1 MQAPITLKIP
11 TDVSVALDQHDVV
24 IQGPV
29 GKIILNSEKLN
40 PKTTCIKIEENT
52 LSLLSFEQKSN
63 LGTLS
68 SHFQSA
74 FTGVTKGFSIFL
86 DIVGV
91 GYRATLEEKEKQL
104 LHLKVGHNYPI
115 SYEAPENVRLFCIQ
129 PTRICVFGASKEL
142 VTAVA
147 AHIRSLRPPEPYKG
161 KGIRLS
167 TENVV
172 LKEGKK
178 K

>member
-1 MQAPITLKIP
+1 MNTPETLQIP
-11 TDVSVALDQHDVV
+11 LNVSVALDQDDVV

-29 GKIILNSEKLN
+29 GKIILNSKKLN
-40 PKTTCIKIEENT
+40 TKTTCIKIEDKT
-52 LSLLSFEQKSN
+52 LTLLSFEEKSN
-63 LGTLS
+63 LGTLR
-68 SHFQSA
+68 SHFESA
-74 FTGVTKGFSIFL
+74 FQGVREGFSIFL

-91 GYRATLEEKEKQL
+91 GYRASLEEKKQI
-104 LHLKVGHNYPI
+104 LHLKVGHNCPI
-115 SYEAPENVRLFCIQ
+115 SYEAPKNVRLFLIR
-129 PTRICVFGASKEL
+129 PTRICVFGVSKEL

-147 AHIRSLRPPEPYKG
+147 AHIRSLKPPEPYKG

-167 TENVV
+167 TEIII

>member
-11 TDVSVALDQHDVV
+11 TDVLVTLDQHDVV

-29 GKIILNSEKLN
+29 GKVILNSEKLN
-40 PKTTCIKIEENT
+40 PKTTCMKIENKM
-52 LSLLSFEQKSN
+52 LHLLSFEQKSSV
-63 LGTLS
+63 GTLKA
-68 SHFQSA
+68 HFQSA

-91 GYRATLEEKEKQL
+91 GYRASLEEKDTQL
-104 LHLKVGHNYPI
+104 LHLKVGHNYPV
-115 SYEAPENVRLFCIQ
+115 SYEAPKNVRLFLIR

-147 AHIRSLRPPEPYKG
+147 AHIRSLKPPEPYKG
-161 KGIRLS
+161 KGIRFS
-167 TENVV
+167 TEKVM